1 MAITNYVTLKAAI
14 ADFLNRDDLTAV
26 IPTFID
32 FAQDKINRDLRTR
45 QMIARAT
52 ANIDSQY
59 NAFPPNFLQ
68 VRDIRLNTNPV
79 QALEYVSSEQQNQER
94 SRNATSGRPRLFS
107 VIGESF
113 EVFPTPDTSY
123 ECEIAYYEKI
133 PDMTADSDTNWLLTK
148 SPELFVYGSLVHSAP
163 YLKDEDKIVIWQTL
177 YRDVFNSLTLEDE
190 KSRFSGTTPRMRTRS
205 FG

>member
-1 MAITNYVTLKAAI
+1 MAITNYGTLKAAI

>member
-1 MAITNYVTLKAAI
+1 MAITNYGTLKAAI

-45 QMIARAT
+45 QMVARAT

-68 VRDIRLNTNPV
+68 VRDIRLNTDPV

>member
-1 MAITNYVTLKAAI
+1 MAITNYGTLKAAI

-26 IPTFID
+26 IPTFIN

-45 QMIARAT
+45 QMVARAT

>member
-1 MAITNYVTLKAAI
+1 MAITNYGTLKAAI

-32 FAQDKINRDLRTR
+32 FAHDKINRDLRTR

-59 NAFPPNFLQ
+59 NAFPPGFLQ

-79 QALEYVSSEQQNQER
+79 QALEYVSTEQQNQER
-94 SRNATSGRPRLFS
+94 GRNATSGRPRLFS

-113 EVFPTPDTSY
+113 EVFPTPDTAY

-133 PDMTADSDTNWLLTK
+133 PDMAADADTNWLLTK
-148 SPELFVYGSLVHSAP
+148 SPDLYVYGSLVHSAP

>member
-1 MAITNYVTLKAAI
+1 MAITNYGTLKAAI

-45 QMIARAT
+45 QMVARAT

>member
-1 MAITNYVTLKAAI
+1 VAITNYGTLKAAI

-45 QMIARAT
+45 QMVARAT

-68 VRDIRLNTNPV
+68 VRDIRLNTDPV

-190 KSRFSGTTPRMRTRS
+190 KSRFGGTTPRMRTRS

>member
-1 MAITNYVTLKAAI
+1 MAITNYGTLKAAI

-45 QMIARAT
+45 QMVARAT

-68 VRDIRLNTNPV
+68 VRDIRLNTDPV

-190 KSRFSGTTPRMRTRS
+190 KSRFGGTTPRMRTRS

>member
-1 MAITNYVTLKAAI
+1 VAITNYGTLKAAI

-45 QMIARAT
+45 QMVARAT

-68 VRDIRLNTNPV
+68 VRDIRLNTDPV

>member
-1 MAITNYVTLKAAI
+1 MAITNYGTLKAAI

-26 IPTFID
+26 IPTFIN

-45 QMIARAT
+45 QMVARAT

-68 VRDIRLNTNPV
+68 VRDIRLNTDPV

-94 SRNATSGRPRLFS
+94 GRNATSGRPRLFS

>member
-1 MAITNYVTLKAAI
+1 MAITNYGTLKAAI

-26 IPTFID
+26 IPTFIN

-45 QMIARAT
+45 QMVARAT

-68 VRDIRLNTNPV
+68 VRDIRLNTDPV